1 MEFTDFSKTS
11 FYHPSSQSVWDFGDF
26 AAAERNSLGFMELLG
41 SQQHHQLQDFATT
54 PFPHSFLLETPQ
66 PQTLTQTQSS
76 VKLSSSVSTILQAP
90 PSNTTADKPVTSKVE
105 SFCSEHL
112 LMNPPATPNS
122 SSISSASSEAVNEEK
137 AKRDDEEEDEQEQ
150 KKSVTNKQLKP
161 KKNNQK
167 RQREARV
174 AFMTK
179 SEVDHLEDGYRWRKY
194 GQKAVKNSPFP
205 RSYYRCTTASC
216 NVKKRV
222 ERSFRDPSTVVTT
235 YEGQHTHISP
245 LTSRPISTGGFFG
258 SSGVASNLGNFGFP
272 IESSTLISPEFQQL
286 VNYHH
291 LQQQQELVSC
301 FGGVSEYLNSHASG
315 FGDDDHVKKSGG
327 LVQDNGLLQDV
338 VPSHMLKEE

>member
-1 MEFTDFSKTS
+1 MEFTS
-11 FYHPSSQSVWDFGDF
+11 FYHPSSLSVWDLGDF
-26 AAAERNSLGFMELLG
+26 MGTERDSFELLG
-41 SQQHHQLQDFATT
+41 SQQHHQFQDYAS
-54 PFPHSFLLETPQ
+54 PHSLLLETLQ
-66 PQTLTQTQSS
+66 PQMQPF
-76 VKLSSSVSTILQAP
+76 VKLPSADSMIFQAP
-90 PSNTTADKPVTSKVE
+90 LSNATADKSVTSRVE
-105 SFCSEHL
+105 TLCSDHL
-112 LMNPPATPNS
+112 LINSPATPNS

-137 AKRDDEEEDEQEQ
+137 AKRVDQEEEEGHT
-150 KKSVTNKQLKP
+150 KSDTNKQLKP
-161 KKNNQK
+161 KKNSLK

-258 SSGVASNLGNFGFP
+258 SSGVASNLGGNFGFP
-272 IESSTLISPEFQQL
+272 MERSTVISPQFQQL
-286 VNYHH
+286 VHYHQQ
-291 LQQQQELVSC
+291 QQQQELLSC
-301 FGGVSEYLNSHASG
+301 FGGVGQYLNSHTHG
-315 FGDDDHVKKSGG
+315 YGDDERVKKSRG
-327 LVQDNGLLQDV
+327 LVKDNGLLQDV
-338 VPSHMLKEE
+338 VPCHMLKED